1 MADLRPVTCCFSG
14 YRIEK
19 MPFRNED
26 CPAAREL
33 FAALD
38 AAVAEAA
45 ADGYTR
51 FLSGMSTGF
60 DLWAAEAVLR
70 ARAAL
75 PLSLPSRRPSDRDDD
90 RVPPGCT
97 GAIQADRF
105 PLEWK
110 RRFNRCLLAA
120 DKVYALSRSY
130 HAGCFAARNRFMV
143 DASSRLICYY
153 DGRSGGTAQTVH
165 MAEQSGLKI
174 VNLADGQLSL
184 L

>member
-1 MADLRPVTCCFSG
+1 
-14 YRIEK
+14 

-45 ADGYTR
+45 ADGCTR

-75 PLSLPSRRPSDRDDD
+75 PVQLLCAVSRSTDRPIGFRSS
-90 RVPPGCT
+90 
-97 GAIQADRF
+97 
-105 PLEWK
+105 E